1 MRAKKQQTKY
11 LCYLALVILAALL
24 LICTFLCI
32 RIGLRNRAEEHVRL
46 QEYSEALRLYEKLR
60 DEEMLAHVNLLILE
74 RDYMDAC
81 MLMENGEY
89 ERAKE
94 AFIGLT
100 DYSDSTEL
108 AKACDYLRACELID
122 AGEFFEAHAVL
133 EKVSEEYPGRGEAMK
148 EIYAGIRLQSI
159 EFARKGNYAGAAEAL
174 EQIVDYKDCD
184 KLLLRCERMRIW
196 LEGDER
202 VIYPECPRLNDG
214 YRNVYVNEH
223 AYVVVPET
231 YDENCNFLLYYP
243 GGMDYELNVDFLYT
257 YVENPAPNTFA
268 VFMRR
273 NGIEY
278 MEEKNSQALEILDRV
293 AAECGVFMQNIV
305 VVGSSMG
312 AYPAAHSARLSM
324 KELGVNVECV
334 LALDAGGDWGY
345 KYALRESDCVET
357 AKIGTE
363 FYIFESPGNW
373 RDHPP
378 IKLMVENG
386 MNVTM
391 VACYFDEHERMTYDA
406 MGMGVLHWAVGDRT
420 QPCLLNI
427 YTFKK
432 LEI

>member
-11 LCYLALVILAALL
+11 LCYLALGFLAALL
-24 LICTFLCI
+24 LICALLCI
-32 RIGLRNRAEEHVRL
+32 KISLRNRAEEHVRL
-46 QEYSEALRLYEKLR
+46 QEYSEALLLYEKLR
-60 DEEMLAHVNLLILE
+60 DEEMLAHVNMLILE
-74 RDYMDAC
+74 RDYKTAC
-81 MLMENGEY
+81 KLMESGEY
-89 ERAKE
+89 ERAKG
-94 AFIGLT
+94 AFIALK

-108 AKACDYLRACELID
+108 AKTCDFLRACELID
-122 AGEFFEAHAVL
+122 AGEFFEARAVL
-133 EKVSEEYPGRGEAMK
+133 EEFSEEYPGRGDAMK

-159 EFARKGNYAGAAEAL
+159 ESACNGDYAAAADAL
-174 EQIVDYKDCD
+174 EQIADYEDCD
-184 KLLLRCERMRIW
+184 KLLLRCERMHAW

-202 VIYPECPRLNDG
+202 IIYPECPRLNANNK
-214 YRNVYVNEH
+214 NVYVNEH
-223 AYVVVPET
+223 AYVVVPED

-257 YVENPAPNTFA
+257 YIENPAPNTFA
-268 VFMRR
+268 VFMRK

-278 MEEKNSQALEILDRV
+278 MAEKNSQALEVLDRV

-312 AYPAAHSARLSM
+312 AYPAAHSPRLSM

-345 KYALRESDCVET
+345 KFALRESECAET

-373 RDHPP
+373 RNHPP

-420 QPCLLNI
+420 QPCPLDI